1 MPGVIFMNEVW
12 ATIGSILLS
21 LTVTF
26 LFNYFVGLPKKLR
39 SEKEQEKKII
49 NNLILRVDCQEQ
61 AIKKLEEGVDNLP
74 KYREQSIKIQ
84 EELKQAD
91 VSIVDLCKTIKDEVV
106 ENRKEVLCKLERL
119 EEREKNALRAKILEE
134 HRLYTDESKNPMKSW
149 SEMEEHSFR
158 KLVEDYEALG
168 GNDYVHNIVIPDMN
182 RLDVIAMNDA
192 FKLKELYDSRKVK

>member
-1 MPGVIFMNEVW
+1 MNEVW

-49 NNLILRVDCQEQ
+49 NNLILRVD
-61 AIKKLEEGVDNLP
+61 KLENVVDNLP
-74 KYREQSIKIQ
+74 KYREQSLKIQ

-91 VSIVDLCKTIKDEVV
+91 VSVVDLCKTIKDDVIQ
-106 ENRKEVLCKLERL
+106 NRKEVLCKLERL

-134 HRLYTDESKNPMKSW
+134 HRLYTDESKNPTRSW

-168 GNDYVHNIVIPDMN
+168 GNDYVHDIVIPDMN
-182 RLDVIAMNDA
+182 RLYVIPMSNV

>member
-1 MPGVIFMNEVW
+1 MPNIW
-12 ATIGSILLS
+12 ATICSVLIT

-39 SEKEQEKKII
+39 SEKEQEKKMV
-49 NNLILRVDCQEQ
+49 NNLILRVDCQERE
-61 AIKKLEEGVDNLP
+61 INKLKETAGKLP
-74 KYREQSIKIQ
+74 QYREQSLKIQ
-84 EELKQAD
+84 QELQESD
-91 VSIVDLCKTIKDEVV
+91 VAIVELCQVIKDEVV
-106 ENRKEVLCKLERL
+106 ENRKEVLNKLERL

>member
-49 NNLILRVDCQEQ
+49 NNLILRVD
-61 AIKKLEEGVDNLP
+61 KLENVVDNLP
-74 KYREQSIKIQ
+74 KYREQSLKIQ

-91 VSIVDLCKTIKDEVV
+91 VSVVDFCKTIKDDVIQ
-106 ENRKEVLCKLERL
+106 NRKEVLCKLERL

-134 HRLYTDESKNPMKSW
+134 HRLYTDESKIPTRSW

-168 GNDYVHNIVIPDMN
+168 GNDYVHDIVIPDMN
-182 RLDVIAMNDA
+182 RLYVIPMSNVL
-192 FKLKELYDSRKVK
+192 KLKELYDSRKVK

>member
-49 NNLILRVDCQEQ
+49 NNLILRVD
-61 AIKKLEEGVDNLP
+61 KLESVVDNLP
-74 KYREQSIKIQ
+74 IYREQSLKIQ
-84 EELKQAD
+84 EELKQTD
-91 VSIVDLCKTIKDEVV
+91 VSIVDLCKTIKDEVMA
-106 ENRKEVLCKLERL
+106 NRKEVLCKLERL

-134 HRLYTDESKNPMKSW
+134 HRLYTDESKNPTKSW

-168 GNDYVHNIVIPDMN
+168 GNDYVHEIVIPDMN
-182 RLDVIAMNDA
+182 RLYVIPMSNV